1 MSKAALNMPTRLLA
15 FDLKP
20 YNITTITVHPGWM
33 RTKMGGA
40 NAVLSPAESARGILE
55 LTYHLTAEQN
65 GGFYKWTGEAHSW

>member
-40 NAVLSPAESARGILE
+40 NAVLSPAESARG
-55 LTYHLTAEQN
+55 
-65 GGFYKWTGEAHSW
+65 F